1 MDFCKDFIFSLSEI
15 ETTASSRHRGEMTF
29 FSIILGA
36 VLRIV

>member
-15 ETTASSRHRGEMTF
+15 ETTASSQHRGEMTF